1 MVKAHEQNKTTR
13 NEAGLGPEH
22 WRTASLEIAHAFAVR
37 RDSGVVE
44 EVYRTEQLRSED
56 V

>member
-1 MVKAHEQNKTTR
+1 MMEAHEQNKTTR

-22 WRTASLEIAHAFAVR
+22 WRTASLEIAHAFTIR

-44 EVYRTEQLRSED
+44 EINRTKQLRSED